1 MVKKIR
7 VIENGTADT
16 STSLTMSDADF
27 RVNIMEL
34 AKSADWK
41 LWEMLQVLQRLEKKI
56 NSIDF
61 TDDGK

>member
-16 STSLTMSDADF
+16 STSLTMSDAEF
-27 RVNIMEL
+27 GVNIMEL